1 MLEPNDRFVQAV
13 NKLPI
18 APGNP
23 YHPIMGNRGCGD
35 TLNGSDGI
43 APYWSSHLDGAE
55 SELVVNSKHN
65 AQYDPEAMREVRRI
79 LKKTL
84 TAKN

>member
-1 MLEPNDRFVQAV
+1 MLEP
-13 NKLPI
+13 
-18 APGNP
+18 
-23 YHPIMGNRGCGD
+23 
-35 TLNGSDGI
+35 NGSDGI
-43 APYWSSHLDGAE
+43 APYWSSHLDGVE